1 MVFTNI
7 KEVIADILTLLSF
20 QNLILTELKQDIMP
34 SENDQLS
41 NQLEGWNALP
51 AETLS
56 KIKMIKSD
64 SALLPSQKQEQI
76 NALIDG
82 LPDKVI
88 DMIPD
93 PPEFNKIPKELKEC
107 FKQIFRRKEK
117 LSLKCKKADEMI
129 NTLPDDQKAIFT
141 AFKNSIIVFMGYT

>member
-1 MVFTNI
+1 
-7 KEVIADILTLLSF
+7 
-20 QNLILTELKQDIMP
+20 MP
-34 SENDQLS
+34 SENEQLS

-93 PPEFNKIPKELKEC
+93 PPEFNKIPKVDLIKQAYFSIKDF
-107 FKQIFRRKEK
+107 FK
-117 LSLKCKKADEMI
+117 LL
-129 NTLPDDQKAIFT
+129 
-141 AFKNSIIVFMGYT
+141 